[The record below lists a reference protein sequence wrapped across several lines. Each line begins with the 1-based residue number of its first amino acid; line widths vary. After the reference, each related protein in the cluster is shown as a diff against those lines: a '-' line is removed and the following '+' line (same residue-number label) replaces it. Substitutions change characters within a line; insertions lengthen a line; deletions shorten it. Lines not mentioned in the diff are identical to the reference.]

1 MSNTA
6 RIENTT
12 KYGTEVFVFTFG
24 AMVAGESV
32 DSPANRVRIDHA
44 DGSGA
49 TSSMSVS
56 RTTARKWWADAIRD
70 GGRVISRGESEHAAH
85 GR

>member
-1 MSNTA
+1 MKTA

-12 KYGTEVFVFTFG
+12 KYGTEIFVFAFG
-24 AMVAGESV
+24 EMIAGEDI

-44 DGSGA
+44 DSSGA

-56 RTTARKWWADAIRD
+56 RTVARKWWADAIRD
-70 GGRVISRGESEHAAH
+70 GGRVISRGEGEWTST
-85 GR
+85 RR